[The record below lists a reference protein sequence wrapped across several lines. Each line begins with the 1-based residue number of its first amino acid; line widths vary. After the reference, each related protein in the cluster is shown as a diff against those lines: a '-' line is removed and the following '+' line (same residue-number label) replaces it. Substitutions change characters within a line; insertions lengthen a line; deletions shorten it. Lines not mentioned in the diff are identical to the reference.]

1 MSYQVKPLP
10 FDPKSISG
18 ISEKVL
24 VSNGDQIGGL
34 SGGILQDA
42 CCSKGDK

>member
-1 MSYQVKPLP
+1 MSLKARWSAQEKPMPYQAKPLP

-24 VSNGDQIGGL
+24 VSHYENN
-34 SGGILQDA
+34 
-42 CCSKGDK
+42 